1 MDEAYGEYVT
11 SKDFPNSL
19 ELLKEYPN
27 MIILKTLSK
36 AYGLASLRFGY
47 GIAKEEIVD
56 YLNRVI
62 NSFDVNLFAQRAA
75 LVAIEDEDFIS
86 TVKEYNARERESLYK
101 AFKEMGLEYIHSEGN
116 FIMVNVKGD
125 DKSIH
130 EYLLRNGYIIR
141 PGYLLDMPG
150 WIRVSLGTREQNIEF
165 CDLLKKAIENR
176 DK

>member
-1 MDEAYGEYVT
+1 
-11 SKDFPNSL
+11 
-19 ELLKEYPN
+19 
-27 MIILKTLSK
+27 
-36 AYGLASLRFGY
+36 
-47 GIAKEEIVD
+47 
-56 YLNRVI
+56 
-62 NSFDVNLFAQRAA
+62 
-75 LVAIEDEDFIS
+75 
-86 TVKEYNARERESLYK
+86 
-101 AFKEMGLEYIHSEGN
+101 
-116 FIMVNVKGD
+116 MVNVKGD